1 MLDRLNQEINRA
13 FDLEEEG
20 RFEEAIRL
28 CRKCA
33 QDFPE
38 NQSEIEIEIAKMN
51 YRNGKEETALLQFLL
66 LYDKTGDQEILD
78 LVLEVFYYSYQEEYD
93 RQYQENCR
101 SLGNY
106 AYFYGEITDL
116 EHLRYYPIY
125 TGEQNIW
132 YYDSAEDKFGV
143 IQRWGMSAEN
153 IVDSVYLSSDLLWL
167 EDILKLEKH
176 SRKQNPF
183 MDMENPLLLVYR
195 RETWE
200 LLLQILDIKELL
212 VFDRIVFYESADW
225 LETSFLQDGVAF
237 PDIFLCRND
246 AGKLIEKVENIYGI
260 YEEEYARYQREA
272 LEYYRKNREVI
283 IEHIKA
289 GTPRILFITSRF
301 TTAVQYHAKACKR
314 AADRMHLE
322 TELIIEKDRLRRGD
336 GVLIRQRKIACFK
349 PDIFFVIDH
358 FRFEH
363 AMFDGMDNLVWVCW
377 IQDPLP
383 YIMDTQSPMKL
394 RSRDIILNHYTT
406 WDKFLGVG
414 YDKRRMLDAPV
425 PADSYIYKH
434 YSLSQEERE
443 KYDCDICFVCHGS
456 DVDAWIEEKAKAWG
470 FSEDE
475 TSLLYE
481 LCKGYQRLVYE
492 TGKPFYGQEEFQQYV
507 GAMLGQKVICA
518 LEELIKVIAE
528 EMYLWLNQRV
538 YRQALVDWLLDAGHT
553 NIKLWGNGWQTDPK
567 YAPYAMG
574 PAQNG
579 ETLSKIYQAS
589 KIVMGNNVMTT
600 AAARAWE
607 SMLSGAFYMGNY
619 IPPEE
624 DAVDIRKIV
633 KEGEELVMFHDR
645 EDLLQ
650 KVEYYLNHEEE
661 RRRMAEIGC
670 KAALER
676 MTFDKL
682 MQTMIREIPERIEQL
697 EQEEKICL
705 WQQNI

>member
-1 MLDRLNQEINRA
+1 MLDQLNQEINRA

-51 YRNGKEETALLQFLL
+51 YRNGKEETALLQLLL
-66 LYDKTGDQEILD
+66 LYDKSRDQEILD

-106 AYFYGEITDL
+106 AYFYGETADL

-132 YYDSAEDKFGV
+132 YYDSAEDGFGV

-153 IVDSVYLSSDLLWL
+153 IVDSVCLSNDLLWR

-200 LLLQILDIKELL
+200 LLLQILDLKELL
-212 VFDRIVFYESADW
+212 DFDRIVFYESADW
-225 LETSFLQDGVAF
+225 LETSFLQDGIAF
-237 PDIFLCRND
+237 PGLYLLQND
-246 AGKLIEKVENIYGI
+246 TGKIKETVENIYGV

-272 LEYYRKNREVI
+272 LEYYRKNGEEI
-283 IEHIKA
+283 IERIKA
-289 GTPRILFITSRF
+289 GTPRILFLTSRF
-301 TTAVQYHAKACKR
+301 TTALQYHAKACKR
-314 AADRMHLE
+314 AADRMHLDA
-322 TELIIEKDRLRRGD
+322 ELLIEKDRLSSGLNS
-336 GVLIRQRKIACFK
+336 LISQKTIACFK
-349 PDIFFVIDH
+349 PDIFFCIDH

-363 AMFDGMDNLVWVCW
+363 TMFDDMDNLVWVCW

-383 YIMDTQSPMKL
+383 YIMDTHSPAKL
-394 RSRDIILNHYTT
+394 GKRDIILNHCTT
-406 WDKFLGVG
+406 WKKFLEVG
-414 YDKRRMLDAPV
+414 YDKRGMLDAPI
-425 PADSYIYKH
+425 PADSHIYKE
-434 YSLSQEERE
+434 YSLSPEEKE
-443 KYDCDICFVCHGS
+443 KYDCDICFVCHAS
-456 DVDAWIEEKAKAWG
+456 DVEAVIEEVIMKFQGAA
-470 FSEDE
+470 EQII
-475 TSLLYE
+475 YE

-492 TGKPFYGQEEFQQYV
+492 IGKPFYGEDEFQQYV
-507 GAMLGQKVICA
+507 RGMLEQNGICA
-518 LEELIKVIAE
+518 REEVIKVIAE
-528 EMYLWLNQRV
+528 ELYLWLNQRV
-538 YRQALVDWLLDAGHT
+538 YRQALVDWLLDAGYT

-574 PAQNG
+574 PARNG

-589 KIVMGNNVMTT
+589 KIVVGNNVMCT

-607 SMLSGAFYMGNY
+607 SMLSGAFYMSNY
-619 IPPEE
+619 VPQEV
-624 DAVDIRKIV
+624 DVTDIRKV
-633 KEGEELVMFHDR
+633 MNEEEELVMFYDR
-645 EDLLQ
+645 EDFLQ
-650 KVEYYLNHEEE
+650 KVEYYLTHEAE
-661 RRRMAEIGC
+661 RLRMAEIGH

-682 MQTMIREIPERIEQL
+682 MQTMIREIPERISQL
-697 EQEEKICL
+697 EQEES
-705 WQQNI
+705 

>member
-1 MLDRLNQEINRA
+1 MLDQLNQEINRA

-20 RFEEAIRL
+20 RFEEAISL

-33 QDFPE
+33 QEFPE
-38 NQSEIEIEIAKMN
+38 HQSEIEIEIAKMN
-51 YRNGKEETALLQFLL
+51 YRNGKEEAALLQLL
-66 LYDKTGDQEILD
+66 QLYDKTGDQEIPEF
-78 LVLEVFYYSYQEEYD
+78 VLEVFYYSYQEEYD
-93 RQYQENCR
+93 RQYRENCR

-106 AYFYGEITDL
+106 AYFYGETADL

-132 YYDSAEDKFGV
+132 YYDSTEDRFGV
-143 IQRWGMSAEN
+143 IRRSRMSVEN
-153 IVDSVYLSSDLLWL
+153 IMDNVYISDDLLWR

-200 LLLQILDIKELL
+200 LLLQILDLKELL
-212 VFDRIVFYESADW
+212 DFDRIVFYESADW
-225 LETSFLQDGVAF
+225 LETSFLQDGIAF
-237 PDIFLCRND
+237 PGLYLLQND
-246 AGKLIEKVENIYGI
+246 TGKIKETVENIYGV

-272 LEYYRKNREVI
+272 LEYYRKNKEEI
-283 IEHIKA
+283 IERIKA
-289 GTPRILFITSRF
+289 GTPRILFLTSRF
-301 TTAVQYHAKACKR
+301 TTALQYHAKACKR

-322 TELIIEKDRLRRGD
+322 TDLIIGKDRLGRGD
-336 GVLIRQRKIACFK
+336 GILIRQRKIACFK
-349 PDIFFVIDH
+349 PDIFFAIDH
-358 FRFEH
+358 FRFE
-363 AMFDGMDNLVWVCW
+363 FSLFEGMDNLVYVCW

-383 YIMDTQSPMKL
+383 YIMDTQSPAKL
-394 RSRDIILNHYTT
+394 GKRDIILNHCTT
-406 WDKFLGVG
+406 WKKFLEVG
-414 YDKRRMLDAPV
+414 YDKRRMLDAPI
-425 PADSYIYKH
+425 PADSHIYKK

-443 KYDCDICFVCHGS
+443 KYECDICFVCHAS
-456 DVDAWIEEKAKAWG
+456 DVDAWIEESAKAWG

-475 TSLLYE
+475 TFLLYE

-492 TGKPFYGQEEFQQYV
+492 IGKPFYGEDEFQQYV
-507 GAMLGQKVICA
+507 RGALGQNGVCVG
-518 LEELIKVIAE
+518 EEGEGIKIIAE

-538 YRQALVDWLLDAGHT
+538 YRQALVDWLLDAGYT

-574 PAQNG
+574 PARNG

-589 KIVMGNNVMTT
+589 KIVVGNNVMCT

-607 SMLSGAFYMGNY
+607 SMLSGAFYMSNY
-619 IPPEE
+619 VPQEV
-624 DAVDIRKIV
+624 DVTDIRKIMR
-633 KEGEELVMFHDR
+633 EGEELVMFYDR
-645 EDLLQ
+645 EDFLQ
-650 KVEYYLNHEEE
+650 KVEYCLTHEAE
-661 RRRMAEIGC
+661 RLRMAEIGH

-682 MQTMIREIPERIEQL
+682 MQTMIREIPERISQL
-697 EQEEKICL
+697 EQEES
-705 WQQNI
+705 